1 MKPVSDA
8 RRHEI
13 EAFSEVVRAAAAK
26 LAPEARDAERIR
38 KLAEHLNAGPPAVKK
53 WFYAQ
58 NCPRGGAASAILR
71 LLEQISAPETDLAFD
86 ANEIGQ
92 SPALGR
98 RSKGRAF

>member
-1 MKPVSDA
+1 MKPVSDT

-13 EAFSEVVRAAAAK
+13 EAFSEVVRAAAAQ

-38 KLAEHLNAGPPAVKK
+38 RLAEHLDAGLPAVKK

-86 ANEIGQ
+86 ANEVGQ
-92 SPALGR
+92 SQ
-98 RSKGRAF
+98 AFDRQSQR

>member
-1 MKPVSDA
+1 MKPVSDT

-38 KLAEHLNAGPPAVKK
+38 RLAEHLNAGPPAVKK

-71 LLEQISAPETDLAFD
+71 LLEQITSPEADLTID

-92 SPALGR
+92 NS
-98 RSKGRAF
+98 AFDRQSQR